1 MPSGA
6 NVAYLNKSR
15 PRTDISDKDR
25 GLPLPMAA
33 AIRSLRVDRPPR
45 PPRLFRTRGRP
56 SADPCSW
63 LPASPPPSRPAAA
76 LWLFWSWS
84 DRVGEVWLLACAAA
98 AAAVA
103 AWIKAAAAFNEEGGG
118 CWRKLEGGETV
129 PSVSSGCIPPGWCEM
144 DPVGVTEQ
152 GGGGDWPVDC
162 RREGGSRIC
171 LLFPDIPPDMPP
183 TKPAGSNNNC
193 CFCCWVKCWCLGR
206 SWLCWILFAPPPGGD
221 KSNALG
227 LCTPAK
233 SKK

>member
-1 MPSGA
+1 
-6 NVAYLNKSR
+6 
-15 PRTDISDKDR
+15 
-25 GLPLPMAA
+25 MAA
-33 AIRSLRVDRPPR
+33 DIRSLRADRPPR
-45 PPRLFRTRGRP
+45 PPRLFRTRGRA
-56 SADPCSW
+56 SADPSW
-63 LPASPPPSRPAAA
+63 LPASPPPSRPAA

-129 PSVSSGCIPPGWCEM
+129 PSSSGCIPPWWCEM

-152 GGGGDWPVDC
+152 GGGEDWSVDC
-162 RREGGSRIC
+162 RNEEGGSRIC
-171 LLFPDIPPDMPP
+171 LLFPDIPP

-193 CFCCWVKCWCLGR
+193 CFCCCVNCWCPDR
-206 SWLCWILFAPPPGGD
+206 FWLCCWIRFAPPPGGD

-233 SKK
+233 LKK